1 MDQNQNKTQNPE
13 NTTVQKTLKNENGV
27 DDILLQM

>member
-1 MDQNQNKTQNPE
+1 MDQNQNKTQNTE